1 MREEERGF
9 KRVHNQ
15 MGNARPLKLLNITS
29 WLISRRHDKP
39 QDERIN
45 KKARKQIGKQAN
57 KKEDKQAKK
66 ANKRCCPRGTNVGLD
81 RMSIA
86 SLC

>member
-39 QDERIN
+39 QDEQIN

-57 KKEDKQAKK
+57 KKEDKQAKRQTK
-66 ANKRCCPRGTNVGLD
+66 GGVHRGQ
-81 RMSIA
+81 M
-86 SLC
+86 